1 MNRLEGHFHRL
12 VVEES
17 CPGDLVDLCVKM
29 AGGSERER
37 TKLYLPS
44 VGPPAGPK
52 KKKKFNFS
60 IVQSYRFAGSLVTPT
75 GLK

>member
-17 CPGDLVDLCVKM
+17 CPGELVDLCVKM

-44 VGPPAGPK
+44 PAGGQK
-52 KKKKFNFS
+52 KKILISALSNH
-60 IVQSYRFAGSLVTPT
+60 IVLRVPL
-75 GLK
+75 